1 MIGGRACGACEL
13 LSIGELFIYLFILP
27 LCNRNRQLAMTL
39 RFVFE
44 VFFFLSFCGIA
55 AFSRNILETLVFL
68 PSFNSTL
75 RTFYLV
81 TLATLHGSQNHKIGH
96 KDALVQLTNILIAF
110 KVK

>member
-1 MIGGRACGACEL
+1 
-13 LSIGELFIYLFILP
+13 
-27 LCNRNRQLAMTL
+27 MTL

-44 VFFFLSFCGIA
+44 VFFISFCGIA
-55 AFSRNILETLVFL
+55 AFSRNILEALVFL